1 MSDIQISLKA
11 REALRH
17 IRNYVM
23 HSSRVPSVRELTAL
37 MNYKSPRSAMLLMEE
52 LGSGGFLE
60 KKADGSY
67 RFIKDLEDTYTTQ
80 TVAIPLVGSV
90 TCGTPML
97 AIENVEAHI
106 PVSISLIDTRSKY
119 FLLKTKGDSMDLAG
133 INDGDLIL
141 VQQRPTA
148 DNGQNVV
155 ALIDDE
161 ATVKEFRRTGNIV
174 TLMPKSSNPR
184 HQPIIVTTD
193 MRIQGLVVA
202 VIPKVTK

>member
-52 LGSGGFLE
+52 LDSGGFLE

-67 RFIKDLEDTYTTQ
+67 RFIKDLEDAYTTQ

-106 PVSISLIDTRSKY
+106 PVSISLIETRSKY
-119 FLLKTKGDSMDLAG
+119 FLLKAKGDSMDLAG

-193 MRIQGLVVA
+193 MRIQGVVVA